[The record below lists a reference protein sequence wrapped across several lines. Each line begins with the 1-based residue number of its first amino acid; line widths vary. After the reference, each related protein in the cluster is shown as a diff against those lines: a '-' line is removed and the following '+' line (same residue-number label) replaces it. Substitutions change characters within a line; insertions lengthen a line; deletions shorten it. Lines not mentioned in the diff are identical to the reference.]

1 MKLETNI
8 ELQNRKIMD
17 MEDMLLASLTSRF
30 DKLISV
36 NQKICDGLQRN
47 GSPIKDKETCFLE
60 DRKAHK

>member
-1 MKLETNI
+1 
-8 ELQNRKIMD
+8 MD